1 MSLAQ
6 DEHVGAS
13 PVSAPIAI
21 ESEKIGSGMQIG
33 ISSFGA
39 WMLGVGA
46 NVGSFAFLIHASM
59 IGQAGPLAS
68 VFAWCIAALMALP
81 LAIVLAE
88 LSSIFPSAGGPY
100 VYKYFALKRL
110 VPKMGE
116 LLGFLTGWIFWIY
129 LITCYSCM
137 SNGLVNLLSST
148 MWGKPQTGPIWFGP
162 VIITLLFGSATLL
175 NLLQVKSASRLNNLF
190 TVLKLAV
197 AAGFIILVL
206 TSPHAK
212 LSNLLQIA
220 SPGGSKNLWLN
231 IMCVLPLAMAGFSG
245 TEMSGCVGSETANAG
260 KNLPRA
266 ILLTFF
272 TFGFVYIG
280 MCAAVGLSSPFILS
294 PDKTVAM
301 IQGTSVQA
309 TAPSLA
315 GFLGG
320 PALGAIVTGGVLMS
334 IVSCAFSGMLATAR
348 TSFSMAQTGLFPKQ
362 FAKLH
367 PVTKV
372 PQYALIFQFFFMTS
386 IGIGANV
393 LARTG
398 VLPDS
403 YAFLGATCGFLYG
416 LLAMLYGV
424 CLIGLRYTDP
434 QIARPFRI
442 GKQGNLLAWIMAIG
456 SAAVYALVT
465 FQCTT
470 VAQQIAGIGFL
481 LAGIPVYAY
490 YRWRPQ
496 RD

>member
-1 MSLAQ
+1 MSLALQ
-6 DEHVGAS
+6 EKHVSAS
-13 PVSAPIAI
+13 PASAPLAI
-21 ESEKIGSGMQIG
+21 ESEKIGSGMQVG

-39 WMLGVGA
+39 WMLGVGS

-68 VFAWCIAALMALP
+68 VLAWCIAAVMALP

-110 VPKMGE
+110 IPKMGE

-129 LITCYSCM
+129 LITAYSCM

-148 MWGKPQTGPIWFGP
+148 IWGKPQSGPIWFGP
-162 VIITLLFGSATLL
+162 LIIALLFGSATLL
-175 NLLQVKSASRLNNLF
+175 NLMRVQSASRVNNLF

-197 AAGFIILVL
+197 AATFILLVL
-206 TSPHAK
+206 ASPHTK
-212 LSNLLQIA
+212 LSNVLQIA
-220 SPGGSKNLWLN
+220 NPAGSANLWLN

-245 TEMSGCVGSETANAG
+245 TEMSGCVGSETANAR
-260 KNLPRA
+260 KSLPRA
-266 ILLTFF
+266 ILLTFI

-280 MCAAVGLSSPFILS
+280 MCAAVGLSSPFVLS
-294 PDKTVAM
+294 PDKTVA
-301 IQGTSVQA
+301 IIHGTNVQA

-320 PALGAIVTGGVLMS
+320 PTMGAIVTGGVLMS
-334 IVSCAFSGMLATAR
+334 IVSCAFSGMLAAAR
-348 TSFSMAQTGLFPKQ
+348 TSFSMAQTGLFPKH

-372 PQYALIFQFFFMTS
+372 PQYALIFQFFFMTG

-398 VLPDS
+398 ILPDS

-434 QIARPFRI
+434 DIPRPFRI
-442 GKQGNLLAWIMAIG
+442 GRKGNLLAWIMAVG
-456 SAAVYALVT
+456 SAAVYAFVT

-470 VAQQIAGIGFL
+470 PAQQAAGIGFL

-490 YRWRPQ
+490 YRWRP
-496 RD
+496 